1 MKRLWYMMV
10 EKKKTRLRP
19 TVFLTEGKEEEDK
32 TFIYLDKRRRC
43 RLLNAQTPPTRWP
56 MGTKKKEERNY
67 IGNLLKNKKENLT
80 MCSIY
85 IYPSTGWT
93 RTARTTYSPAAK
105 HHKHYSKLSSRE
117 RPAENNSNNL
127 TRRRRRRS
135 PIAVFKT
142 HAGRLPKKSR
152 ALWR

>member
-1 MKRLWYMMV
+1 MV

-67 IGNLLKNKKENLT
+67 IGNLLKNKKENFT
-80 MCSIY
+80 
-85 IYPSTGWT
+85 IYP
-93 RTARTTYSPAAK
+93 YSIPF
-105 HHKHYSKLSSRE
+105 YGVLD
-117 RPAENNSNNL
+117 ENCQNH
-127 TRRRRRRS
+127 
-135 PIAVFKT
+135 I
-142 HAGRLPKKSR
+142 
-152 ALWR
+152 